1 MHGKTGFWV
10 DICSFFPVSP
20 KIRTLAVVCLPSL
33 FLWFFCRCF
42 FCLRL
47 KCNSDWFLS
56 LDFIFYVLITRSH
69 FHIAIFLLFFFTPGF
84 LLVLLDLLLILLG
97 ILMLV

>member
-1 MHGKTGFWV
+1 MEKLVSGLIFV
-10 DICSFFPVSP
+10 LSFP
-20 KIRTLAVVCLPSL
+20 CLPKSGL
-33 FLWFFCRCF
+33 LQWCVYLRYFFGFFCRCF
-42 FCLRL
+42 FSLRL
-47 KCNSDWFLS
+47 KCNRDWFLF
-56 LDFIFYVLITRSH
+56 LDFISNVLITRSH